1 MTDISA
7 KLVKELRTITGAG
20 MMDCK
25 KALSESKGNFE
36 EAINWLR
43 TKGLAIAAKK
53 SGRDANEGLVC
64 VKVKNKLGTIIE
76 VNSETDFVAR
86 NDQFQSFVNSIA
98 DVALENEISLEELLN
113 KPFPDSDLSIDN
125 KLNELVATIGEN
137 LSIKRVS
144 NVSVN
149 NGNVSSYIHNV
160 VAPNLGRI
168 GVLVAIEAERNNE
181 NLENI
186 SKQIAMHIAASS
198 PLSISKEDLSED
210 IINKE
215 KDVYKNQAIES
226 GKPEKI
232 INKMVEGRLRKFFEE
247 VCLYD
252 QVFVIDNET
261 KISDLLLKFSKENNN
276 NINIKSFVRFQ
287 LGEEIYQ

>member
-168 GVLVAIEAERNNE
+168 GVLVAIEAEKNNE